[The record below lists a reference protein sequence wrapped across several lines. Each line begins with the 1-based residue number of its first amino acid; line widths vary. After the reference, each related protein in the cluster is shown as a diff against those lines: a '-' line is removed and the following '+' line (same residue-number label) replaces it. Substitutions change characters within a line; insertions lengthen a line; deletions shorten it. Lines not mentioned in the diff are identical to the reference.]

1 MTAVGVPRNARL
13 WLAIGLTF
21 IVALFAVQPVCLPP
35 PAAAAAVDHHV
46 SADGDRDHLASVD
59 HDHIGPAMTHCETD
73 VFGDLMAPRVRASL
87 IALGVVFA
95 LGLLWRLSPRHT
107 PAVGRDPPRAAVAVV
122 TGREVLARLCISRR

>member
-1 MTAVGVPRNARL
+1 MSAVVGPRNARL

-21 IVALFAVQPVCLPP
+21 IVALFAAQPVCLPP
-35 PAAAAAVDHHV
+35 PATVAADHHV
-46 SADGDRDHLASVD
+46 SADGHHDHLASVD

-73 VFGDLMAPRVRASL
+73 VFGDLLAPRVRAAL

-107 PAVGRDPPRAAVAVV
+107 PAVGRDPPRPAVAVV

>member
-1 MTAVGVPRNARL
+1 MSAVGVPRNARL

-21 IVALFAVQPVCLPP
+21 IVALFAAQPVCLPP
-35 PAAAAAVDHHV
+35 PASAAADHHV
-46 SADGDRDHLASVD
+46 SADGHHDHLASVD
-59 HDHIGPAMTHCETD
+59 HDHIGPAMTHCEND

-95 LGLLWRLSPRHT
+95 LGLLWRRSPRHT
-107 PAVGRDPPRAAVAVV
+107 TATGRDPPRPAVAVV